1 MSGKADG
8 TIYID
13 TLINTDGI
21 PDGIDNMIKDIESG
35 TKDVEDLGEK
45 TGEKFSEGFEKGI
58 SDMPDPIE
66 PIEQQS
72 KSFRDKLNSFSGSM
86 TKFGAVTSVAVTAPL
101 VALGGQ
107 MVSSASDMEE
117 NLNKVDVAFGNSSE
131 AVKSWAETATESFGL
146 SKNQA
151 LEAASLFGDMGTSM
165 GLSKEEAADMSTSL
179 AGLAGDLASFKNIDV
194 EQAMTALNGVFTGET
209 ESLKT
214 LGVVMTETNLK
225 QFAKDAGL
233 VYEEMTQAEK
243 VQLRYAYVMK
253 QTANAQGDYSR
264 TSDGTANSMRT
275 MQASFDNLIAILGE
289 SLLPAITPIIQ
300 FITDLLE
307 KFSELDPETQKMI
320 VIIAAVAAAIGPI
333 ATVIGGIASAISTL
347 IPIIGAVVA
356 AINPVTIA
364 IAAAVAAIVL
374 LIKNWDAVKAKMQE
388 FDAYLQNIFATDF
401 TEIFGPRLGEIL
413 NGFFQNV
420 ENIWN
425 GIKDI
430 FGGVIEFI
438 QSVFSG
444 DWKKAWESVKKIFEG
459 IWNLMVAFIKKPIND
474 IISMVNA
481 LVGGIAA
488 GINAII
494 DLLNSLKFTVPDWV
508 PEFGGKSFSLNIP
521 KISVPKIPYLATGA
535 VIPPNAPFMAMLG
548 DQRHGM
554 NLEAP
559 EDLIRQIVRE
569 EAGAS
574 AEMMALL
581 SEIAQSN
588 QVIAEKELVIGDRD
602 IARANMRGKSSMGY
616 SLITTG

>member
-58 SDMPDPIE
+58 SDMPDPTE

-72 KSFRDKLNSFSGSM
+72 KSFQDKLNSFSGSM
-86 TKFGAVTSVAVTAPL
+86 TKFGAATSVAVTAPL

-165 GLSKEEAADMSTSL
+165 GLSQEEAANMSTSL

-214 LGVVMTETNLK
+214 LGVVMTETNLE

-233 VYEEMTQAEK
+233 VYDEMSQAEK

-588 QVIAEKELVIGDRD
+588 QVIAEKELIIGDRD
-602 IARANMRGKSSMGY
+602 VARANIRGQRSMGY

>member
-1 MSGKADG
+1 MSEKADG

-58 SDMPDPIE
+58 SDMPDPTE

-72 KSFRDKLNSFSGSM
+72 KSFQDKLNSFSGSM
-86 TKFGAVTSVAVTAPL
+86 TKFGAATSVAVTAPL

-165 GLSKEEAADMSTSL
+165 GLSQEEAANMSTSL

-225 QFAKDAGL
+225 QFAEDAGL

-401 TEIFGPRLGEIL
+401 TEIFGPILGEIL

-459 IWNLMVAFIKKPIND
+459 VWNLMVAFIKKPIND

-481 LVGGIAA
+481 LVGGVAA
-488 GINAII
+488 GINAMI
-494 DLLNSLKFTVPDWV
+494 DLLNSLKFDVPDWV
-508 PEFGGKSFSLNIP
+508 PGIGGKSFSLNIP

-569 EAGAS
+569 EAGGS

-602 IARANMRGKSSMGY
+602 IARANIRGQRSMGY

>member
-58 SDMPDPIE
+58 SDMPDPTE

-72 KSFRDKLNSFSGSM
+72 KSFQDKLNSFSGSM
-86 TKFGAVTSVAVTAPL
+86 TKFGAATSVAVTAPL

-165 GLSKEEAADMSTSL
+165 GLSQEEAANMSTSL

-225 QFAKDAGL
+225 QFAEDAGL

-307 KFSELDPETQKMI
+307 KFSELDPETQKVI

-602 IARANMRGKSSMGY
+602 IARANIRGQRSMGY